1 MSHTDPAILA
11 LRALGEQA
19 GSAQDDAHTAQCA
32 DCQREL
38 ERLSRVVDIARS
50 DGPAVIEQPPPA
62 VWARIAAATGAG
74 GESADVT
81 SAGGTSAGG
90 ASAGG
95 TSAGG
100 DAAAGDVAAAVNGS
114 GPGRADSDGRPR
126 ADGAAPART
135 RSGQRVRRG
144 RRRLGV
150 AVAGA
155 AAGLVIGIGGTVA
168 VSQLTRPSASHV
180 VADIELRPLPQFP
193 QWQSAAGTAVLRE
206 TPAAQQL
213 AVSVTAPR
221 RSGFYEVWLLGRD
234 GTSMISLGD
243 LNAANNGTFTLP
255 AGVDLRFYSRIDVSL
270 QPFDG
275 STQHSRTSVVRGTLP
290 SSGG

>member
-1 MSHTDPAILA
+1 VSHTDPAILA

-19 GSAQDDAHTAQCA
+19 GSAQDDAHEAQCA

-38 ERLSRVVDIARS
+38 ERLSRVVGIARS
-50 DGPAVIEQPPPA
+50 DGPAVLEQPPPA
-62 VWARIAAATGAG
+62 VWARIAAAVGADPLSPAADAAG
-74 GESADVT
+74 PDADV
-81 SAGGTSAGG
+81 
-90 ASAGG
+90 ASAGA
-95 TSAGG
+95 AGLG
-100 DAAAGDVAAAVNGS
+100 ATAAAGNGS
-114 GPGRADSDGRPR
+114 GPVHADAGGSAQDGRPR
-126 ADGAAPART
+126 PDGERPARA
-135 RSGQRVRRG
+135 RPGQRLRRG
-144 RRRLGV
+144 RIRLAV

-168 VSQLTRPSASHV
+168 VTQLTQSPASTL
-180 VADIELRPLPQFP
+180 VADIALRPLPQFP
-193 QWQSAAGTAVLRE
+193 QWQGAAGTAVLRE

-221 RSGFYEVWLLGRD
+221 RTGFYEVWLLGRD

-243 LNAANNGTFTLP
+243 LNTANNGTFTLP

-270 QPFDG
+270 QPFNG
-275 STQHSRTSVVRGTLP
+275 STQHSSTSVVRGSLP

>member
-1 MSHTDPAILA
+1 MSHTDPEILA
-11 LRALGEQA
+11 LRALGERA
-19 GSAQDDAHTAQCA
+19 GSAEDDAHTAQCE

-50 DGPAVIEQPPPA
+50 DGPAPLEQPPPA
-62 VWARIAAATGAG
+62 VWARIAAATGADAAHPG
-74 GESADVT
+74 TARADIAPSGAAAAANGDGPAHADSAD
-81 SAGGTSAGG
+81 
-90 ASAGG
+90 
-95 TSAGG
+95 
-100 DAAAGDVAAAVNGS
+100 D
-114 GPGRADSDGRPR
+114 PP
-126 ADGAAPART
+126 ADGERPAPARPV
-135 RSGQRVRRG
+135 RLLRRG
-144 RRRLGV
+144 RRRLAV
-150 AVAGA
+150 AVAGV

-168 VSQLTRPSASHV
+168 VIELTRPSASPV

-193 QWQSAAGTAVLRE
+193 QWQSAAGSAVLRE

-221 RSGFYEVWLLGRD
+221 RAGFYEVWLLGRD

-255 AGVDLRFYSRIDVSL
+255 AGVDLQFYSRIDVSL
-270 QPFDG
+270 QPFNG
-275 STQHSRTSVVRGTLP
+275 STQHSSTSVVRGSLP

>member
-1 MSHTDPAILA
+1 LA

-38 ERLSRVVDIARS
+38 ERLRRVVGIARS

-62 VWARIAAATGAG
+62 LWARIAAATGADVASPG
-74 GESADVT
+74 ADAV
-81 SAGGTSAGG
+81 SPG
-90 ASAGG
+90 AK
-95 TSAGG
+95 
-100 DAAAGDVAAAVNGS
+100 AAAANGS
-114 GPGRADSDGRPR
+114 GPAHPDSGGRPR
-126 ADGAAPART
+126 TDGGAPARA
-135 RSGQRVRRG
+135 RPDRARRG
-144 RRRLGV
+144 RRRLAV

-168 VSQLTRPSASHV
+168 VTQLTRPSASHV

-206 TPAAQQL
+206 TSAAQQL

-243 LNAANNGTFTLP
+243 LNAADNGTFTLP

-270 QPFDG
+270 QPFNG
-275 STQHSRTSVVRGTLP
+275 STQHSSTSVVRGSLP